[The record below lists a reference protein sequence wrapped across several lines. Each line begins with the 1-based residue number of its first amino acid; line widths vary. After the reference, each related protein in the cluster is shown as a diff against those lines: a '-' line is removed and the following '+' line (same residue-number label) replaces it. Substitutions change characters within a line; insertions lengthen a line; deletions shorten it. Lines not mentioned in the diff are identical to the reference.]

1 MKHLICLSTLFL
13 ALACASAHH
22 QRVPLPAQDVE
33 VSSPHVARIYV
44 IDTPELAPELSHA
57 RIEQD
62 GSAVGEIDCGS
73 FVCWEREPGPC
84 LISIVFDPT
93 EPKGPETVDRVD
105 IDLEAGET
113 YYYGLSFDRV
123 WGVPKV
129 RMLEHDEARALLA
142 HAVPAQRD

>member
-1 MKHLICLSTLFL
+1 
-13 ALACASAHH
+13 
-22 QRVPLPAQDVE
+22 VPLPAQDVE

-62 GSAVGEIDCGS
+62 GSAVGEIDSGS

-84 LISIVFDPT
+84 LISIVFDPI
-93 EPKGPETVDRVD
+93 EPKGAETVDRVD
-105 IDLEAGET
+105 LT
-113 YYYGLSFDRV
+113 FDRV